1 MEDSSLRMVIN
12 NSQFTIYNS
21 QFLFRRFVKT
31 DIEALAVLMAAV
43 EAVDEG
49 VGRPVAELAAELET
63 ALADLSE
70 TGWLAQIDTG
80 EIVSYNYGETCGGAE
95 ANFWLRGAVHPA
107 WRGQGVGYEVV
118 RRSWADM
125 RQKCSGKAWVNAWAY
140 QHDQA
145 RCHLWSRFGLR
156 PDHIYHEFEIPAAQV
171 MPVPA
176 LPPGIVIRPW
186 EQRHCAAAAAL
197 RNQAFAHNWG
207 YQPTTAEALRR
218 RFQTAR
224 YEPGFS
230 FSAWR
235 QLPSGEAQMIGVVH
249 ACLGWTRR
257 LRRANEGEVVWLAVA
272 EAERGQGVGR
282 ALMLT
287 AMHALRAAGVE
298 VISLGADSYADQPTI
313 GLWPQLGF
321 TLRKAIIDYR
331 GAITGLQHTG
341 DETVMARP

>member
-1 MEDSSLRMVIN
+1 MERI
-12 NSQFTIYNS
+12 IHNS

-31 DIEALAVLMAAV
+31 DIDALAALIAAA

-49 VGRPVAELAAELET
+49 VERSVAELAAELET

-80 EIVSYNYGETCGGAE
+80 QIVGYNYGETGNGPE
-95 ANFWLRGAVHPA
+95 ADFWLRGAVHPV
-107 WRGQGVGYEVV
+107 WRGQGVGGELV

-125 RQKCSGKAWVNAWAY
+125 RQKCSGQTWVNAWAY

-145 RCHLWSRFGLR
+145 RCRLWSRFGLR

-171 MPVPA
+171 MPVPT
-176 LPPGIVIRPW
+176 LPLGVVMRPW
-186 EQRHCAAAAAL
+186 EQRHCEAAAAL

-235 QLPSGEAQMIGVVH
+235 QLSSGEEQMVGVVH
-249 ACLGWTRR
+249 GCLGWTRR

-272 EAERGQGVGR
+272 EAERGQGIGR
-282 ALMLT
+282 VLMLT

-298 VISLGADSYADQPTI
+298 VISLGADSHADQPAV

-321 TLRKAIIDYR
+321 TLRKALIDYR
-331 GAITGLQHTG
+331 GVITNPQHTAD
-341 DETVMARP
+341 DEKVARASAHPKG